1 MDSRRRKVEL
11 LHLNVQVRVLL
22 LLVFQGKVDL
32 KEGRPSFQYR
42 RGANVI

>member
-22 LLVFQGKVDL
+22 LLVFQEKWTLKKEDL
-32 KEGRPSFQYR
+32 PFRTEEEQM
-42 RGANVI
+42 